1 MGAKRNQTSEASR
14 QSAEN
19 AADRVFL
26 QTEQHLR
33 NIIEHAPTGLV
44 TMSINGD
51 LLQVNPAYC
60 EITGYFKEELEG
72 MNYRALSLDDD
83 LAVDNYKVQQLLEGK
98 ISSCRLEQR
107 YLRKDSKIIWVQVTC
122 SILRDDSTNNPLYFI
137 AQIED
142 ITPRKEAEHT
152 LKNNQTY
159 LRNIVEH
166 APVGIV
172 TISLDGQLLATN
184 PAYCRITGYNKGELE
199 QMNYKQ
205 LTYDEDFSIDALKV
219 QELLVGTT
227 DSYQLEQRYVRK
239 DETIIW
245 VLAIRSLV
253 RDSDPEGPLYFIAH
267 VVDITERKKAEL
279 LLRESEAL
287 FRSIMNNAPI
297 GMAIQSLDGQFLQVN
312 HALCEIT
319 GYQKEALEKLSLHDI
334 VYPDDLANESNQ
346 IQRLIEGKDRYYQIE
361 KRIRRNGVFAWVEIT
376 RSILRNTHTGAPL
389 YFIVQVED
397 INEQILNREKIRYLA
412 YHDILTGLPNRQLLY
427 EQLIKTLALAK
438 RYERI
443 FAILFID
450 LDKFKNINDTFG
462 HDVGDNLLKEVTSR
476 LNKSFRASDLLART
490 GGDEFILVLT
500 EIKAP
505 QDAAIVAEKTLKII
519 RQPITICDQ
528 SMQIAASIGIVTYP
542 EHGHDITELMKKADS
557 AMYTA
562 KYAGGN
568 QYHFY

>member
-1 MGAKRNQTSEASR
+1 MCAKRNENSEDSR
-14 QSAEN
+14 RSAEN
-19 AADRVFL
+19 APEHVFL

-33 NIIEHAPTGLV
+33 NIIENAPTGIV
-44 TMSINGD
+44 TMSINGE

-72 MNYRALSLDDD
+72 MNYRVLSLDDD
-83 LAVDNYKVQQLLEGK
+83 LAVDNYNVQQLLEGK
-98 ISSCRLEQR
+98 INSYKLEKL
-107 YLRKDSKIIWVQVTC
+107 YLRKDSKIIWVQVTR
-122 SILRDDSTNNPLYFI
+122 SLLRDDSTDNPLYFI
-137 AQIED
+137 AQVED
-142 ITPRKEAEHT
+142 ITLRKEAENT
-152 LKNNQTY
+152 LKTNEAY
-159 LRNIVEH
+159 LRNIVKY

-172 TISLDGQLLATN
+172 TTSLDGQLLDIN
-184 PAYCRITGYNKGELE
+184 PAYCRITGYDKEELE
-199 QMNYKQ
+199 RMNYKQ
-205 LTYDEDFSIDALKV
+205 LTYVEDFSIDALKV
-219 QELLVGTT
+219 QELLAGKIA
-227 DSYQLEQRYVRK
+227 SYQLEKRYVRR
-239 DETIIW
+239 DQTIIW

-253 RDSDPEGPLYFIAH
+253 RDSDTDDPLYFIAQ
-267 VVDITERKKAEL
+267 VVDITERKKAEHM
-279 LLRESEAL
+279 LRESEAL
-287 FRSIMNNAPI
+287 FRSIIDNAPI

-312 HALCEIT
+312 RALCELT
-319 GYQKEALEKLSLHDI
+319 GYKKEALEKLSLDDI
-334 VYPDDLANESNQ
+334 VYPDDLVNESNP

-361 KRIRRNGVFAWVEIT
+361 KRIRNNGSFAWVEIT

-505 QDAAIVAEKTLKII
+505 QDAGIVAEKTLKII
-519 RQPITICDQ
+519 RKPIIICNQ
-528 SMQIAASIGIVTYP
+528 SMQIGASIGIVTYP
-542 EHGHDITELMKKADS
+542 KHGHDITELMKKADS

>member
-1 MGAKRNQTSEASR
+1 MCAKRNETSEGSL

-19 AADRVFL
+19 APDRVYL

-33 NIIEHAPTGLV
+33 NIIENAPTGIV

-51 LLQVNPAYC
+51 LLQVNPGYC

-83 LAVDNYKVQQLLEGK
+83 LAVDNYNVQQLIEGK
-98 ISSCRLEQR
+98 INSYRLEKR
-107 YLRKDSKIIWVQVTC
+107 YLRKDGKIIWVQVTR
-122 SILRDDSTNNPLYFI
+122 SLIRDDSTDNPLYFI

-142 ITPRKEAEHT
+142 ITLRKEAENT
-152 LKNNQTY
+152 RKNNEAY
-159 LRNIVEH
+159 LRNIVDH
-166 APVGIV
+166 APSGIV
-172 TISLDGQLLATN
+172 TISLDGQLLDIN
-184 PAYCRITGYNKGELE
+184 PAFCRITGYDKDELE
-199 QMNYKQ
+199 RMNYKK
-205 LTYDEDFSIDALKV
+205 LTYAEDFSIAALKV
-219 QELLVGTT
+219 QELLDGKI
-227 DSYQLEQRYVRK
+227 DSYQLEKRYVRK

-245 VLAIRSLV
+245 VLATRSLV
-253 RDSDPEGPLYFIAH
+253 RDIDTEDPLYFIVQ
-267 VVDITERKKAEL
+267 VVDITERKEAEL
-279 LLRESEAL
+279 MLRESEAR
-287 FRSIMNNAPI
+287 FRSIMDNAPI

-312 HALCEIT
+312 RALCEIT
-319 GYQKEALEKLSLHDI
+319 GYKKEALEQLSLHDI

-346 IQRLIEGKDRYYQIE
+346 IQRVIEGKDRYYQIE
-361 KRIRRNGVFAWVEIT
+361 KRIRKNGTFAWVAIT

-427 EQLIKTLALAK
+427 EELIKTLALAK
-438 RYERI
+438 RHERI
-443 FAILFID
+443 FAIMFID
-450 LDKFKNINDTFG
+450 LDKFKNVNDTFG

-490 GGDEFILVLT
+490 GGDEFIVVLT

-505 QDAAIVAEKTLKII
+505 QDAAIVADKTLKII
-519 RQPITICDQ
+519 RKPIIICEQ
-528 SMQIAASIGIVTYP
+528 SMQIGASIGIVTYP

>member
-1 MGAKRNQTSEASR
+1 MCAKRNENSEDSR
-14 QSAEN
+14 RSAEN
-19 AADRVFL
+19 APEHVFL

-33 NIIEHAPTGLV
+33 NIIENAPTGIV
-44 TMSINGD
+44 TMSINGE

-72 MNYRALSLDDD
+72 MNYRVLSLDDD
-83 LAVDNYKVQQLLEGK
+83 LAVDNYNVQQLLEGK
-98 ISSCRLEQR
+98 INSYKLEKR
-107 YLRKDSKIIWVQVTC
+107 YLRKDSKIIWVQVTR
-122 SILRDDSTNNPLYFI
+122 SLLRDDSTDNPLYFI
-137 AQIED
+137 AQVED
-142 ITPRKEAEHT
+142 ITLRKEAENT
-152 LKNNQTY
+152 LKTNEAY
-159 LRNIVEH
+159 LRNIVNY

-172 TISLDGQLLATN
+172 TTSLDGQLLDIN
-184 PAYCRITGYNKGELE
+184 PAYCRITGYDKEELE
-199 QMNYKQ
+199 RMNYKQ
-205 LTYDEDFSIDALKV
+205 LTYVEDFSIDALKV
-219 QELLVGTT
+219 QELLAGKIA
-227 DSYQLEQRYVRK
+227 SYQLEKRYVRR
-239 DETIIW
+239 DQTIIW

-253 RDSDPEGPLYFIAH
+253 RDSDTDDPLYFIAQ
-267 VVDITERKKAEL
+267 VVDITERKKAEHM
-279 LLRESEAL
+279 LRESEAL
-287 FRSIMNNAPI
+287 FRSIMDNAPI

-312 HALCEIT
+312 RTLCELT
-319 GYQKEALEKLSLHDI
+319 GYKKEALEKLSLDDI
-334 VYPDDLANESNQ
+334 VYPDDLVNESNP

-361 KRIRRNGVFAWVEIT
+361 KRIRNNGSFAWVEIT

-505 QDAAIVAEKTLKII
+505 QDAGIVAEKTLKII
-519 RQPITICDQ
+519 RKPIIICNQ
-528 SMQIAASIGIVTYP
+528 SMQIGASIGIVTYP
-542 EHGHDITELMKKADS
+542 KHGHDITELMKKADS